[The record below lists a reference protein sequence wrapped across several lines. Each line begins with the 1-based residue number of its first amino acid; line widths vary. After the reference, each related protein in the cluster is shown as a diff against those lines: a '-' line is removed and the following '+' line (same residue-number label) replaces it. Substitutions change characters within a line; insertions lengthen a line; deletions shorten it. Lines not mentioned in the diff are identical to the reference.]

1 MISPLCTDHTHQL
14 IVTIAFEGGLSYE
27 PLLNRSIHP
36 MVGSSTS
43 YHNLDFI
50 ASRAISA
57 GEELF
62 FDSKQQWL
70 EKTHLPR
77 KEDYT
82 RAKSIVDALI
92 GFHEKH
98 PDLSEEQWIDI
109 LFRMRTEMM
118 MDEAN
123 AAALLP
129 NTLKTLM
136 KANQTSLANMSLTE
150 RSLDWLKENGQCLDN
165 IQDGVSN
172 IPGAGRGAFATKYL
186 PKGSLVSPAPLMQI
200 MDKRALLSQ
209 SKFNSSQQL
218 LWNYCFGHR
227 KSEILLCPATHVT
240 LINHA
245 TQGANVE
252 IRWGD
257 SSSNRFNASVN
268 NRLEELEAMVSNGS
282 DYLSTTSRLSFDFFA
297 IKNIKPGDEILLNYG
312 KEWEDAFSR
321 HVAQWKKPDS
331 ANTFIPSYILNQGN
345 APLMMSDD
353 PRMMHQSYECRLEPF
368 AIETSQIAHL
378 EEEYFSNPTIK
389 KKNWNDQLKMLVN
402 DNKYLVWYPCELV
415 GIDASGVTYKTHVY
429 SKNLQKRKLIRSH
442 HGVPRRAIRYADR
455 PYHSDQH
462 LESSFRHYIPIPD
475 SMFPLRWRN
484 EYTSAHAL
492 NLGKAN
498 PGMDLSLKEHARLM
512 DDHEQ
517 AVRAVTCGVYF
528 APSNIPNSGF
538 GTYTA
543 VPLKGH
549 SMVIGTELPAIAF
562 PRPKQSNARWDGN
575 DYIWNA
581 RAYDAEYEAGLR
593 QTGTVVLAVNDGALA
608 NFHPG
613 LVNELL
619 QGSKW
624 IPILDR
630 CTDSGAGAFSDYNHY
645 SFKSQHEIKSGEEL
659 FVSYGKP
666 KSKC

>member
-1 MISPLCTDHTHQL
+1 MI
-14 IVTIAFEGGLSYE
+14 IVFEGGLSYE

-43 YHNLDFI
+43 YHNLEFI

-62 FDSKQQWL
+62 LDSKQQWVD
-70 EKTHLPR
+70 KSQLPR

-82 RAKSIVDALI
+82 RTKSIVDALI

-118 MDEAN
+118 MGESN
-123 AAALLP
+123 AAGLLP
-129 NTLKTLM
+129 NTLKSLM

-165 IQDGVSN
+165 IQEGVST
-172 IPGAGRGAFATKYL
+172 IPGAGRGAFATRYL
-186 PKGSLVSPAPLMQI
+186 PKGTVVSPAPLMQI
-200 MDKRALLSQ
+200 MDKRTLLSQ
-209 SKFNSSQQL
+209 TKSNCSQQL

-227 KSEILLCPATHVT
+227 KSEILLCPTTHVT
-240 LINHA
+240 LINHGA
-245 TQGANVE
+245 QRANVE
-252 IRWGD
+252 IRWGE

-268 NRLEELEAMVSNGS
+268 NRLEELEAMMAHGS
-282 DYLSTTSRLSFDFFA
+282 DYSLMTSRLSFDFFA
-297 IKNIKPGDEILLNYG
+297 TKNIKPGDEIFLNYG
-312 KEWEDAFSR
+312 KEWDDAFSR
-321 HVAQWKKPDS
+321 HVAQWTKPDS
-331 ANTFIPSYILNQGN
+331 ANTFIPSNVLNRGN

-353 PRMMHQSYECRLEPF
+353 PRMIHQGYECRLEPF
-368 AIETSQIAHL
+368 AIETSHVAHL
-378 EEEYFSNPTIK
+378 EEDYFSNPTIK
-389 KKNWNDQLKMLVN
+389 VENWNDQLKMLVK
-402 DNKYLVWYPCELV
+402 DNKFLVWYPCELLS
-415 GIDASGVTYKTHVY
+415 IDESGDTYKTHVY
-429 SKNLQKRKLIRSH
+429 SKNLPKRKLIRSH
-442 HGVPRRAIRYADR
+442 RGVPRKAIRYTDR

-462 LESSFRHYIPIPD
+462 LAFSFRHYIPIPD

-484 EYTSAHAL
+484 DYTSARAL
-492 NLGKAN
+492 NLGIAN
-498 PGMDLSLKEHARLM
+498 PGMDSNLKEHARLM
-512 DDHEQ
+512 EDHEK
-517 AVRAVTCGVYF
+517 AVRAVKCGVYF

-549 SMVIGTELPAIAF
+549 NMVIGTELPAIAF

-581 RAYDAEYEAGLR
+581 RAYDAEYEAGSSV
-593 QTGTVVLAVNDGALA
+593 TGSVVLAVNDGALA

-619 QGSKW
+619 DGSKW
-624 IPILDR
+624 IPVLDR

-645 SFKSQHEIKSGEEL
+645 SFKSKHEIGAGEEL
-659 FVSYGKP
+659 FVSYGKAM
-666 KSKC
+666 SKC